1 MDGNNQLLSLPD
13 ADEQRQEAGLKRSAP
28 PESDSMKLIRRLDR
42 SPQRYTSEISH
53 PSIHNMPSGRHAE
66 PPTEL
71 LNAFPEHHHATFT
84 QDNLTAWDAIADWW
98 ESSQSPEVDGK
109 AEDGNDM
116 FTQCLLPV
124 VDELAEW
131 KAGESVLDLGAGSGI
146 IARRF
151 AMKGANVTGLDS
163 SQKMLDKGRER
174 NEKERHLLKG
184 SIQYDYIDLTH
195 LGNMQNYMK
204 QRENTRLPSSEVRFD
219 IITISTTLKSLPTLE
234 PLAKALPEML
244 KPHGRSIVIVDLHPA
259 FSKPAGHRGMEIFE
273 DPTTGKQQLST
284 YIKVPNYLNIPP
296 SRSEA
301 VRGQPEPL
309 WVFHRPFWALM
320 DPFFRNQ
327 LVLDGM
333 REPAFEGKPVLS
345 QAQSYHNFQQTPM
358 LLAFRLRHVSRT

>member
-1 MDGNNQLLSLPD
+1 MDGNNQLPLPE
-13 ADEQRQEAGLKRSAP
+13 EQTISSIGVQEAGLKRSAP
-28 PESDSMKLIRRLDR
+28 PESDSMKLIRLDR
-42 SPQRYTSEISH
+42 SPQRYPSESH
-53 PSIHNMPSGRHAE
+53 QSIHNMPSGRHAE
-66 PPTEL
+66 PMEL
-71 LNAFPEHHHATFT
+71 LNGFPDQDYGSFT

-109 AEDGNDM
+109 PEDGNDM

-131 KAGESVLDLGAGSGI
+131 TEGESVLDLGAGSGI

-151 AMKGANVTGLDS
+151 AKKGANVTGLDN

-184 SIQYDYIDLTH
+184 SIQYDYIDLTD

-204 QRENTRLPSSEVRFD
+204 QRENTLPSSEVKFD

-244 KPHGRSIVIVDLHPA
+244 KPHGRIVIVDLHPA

-284 YIKVPNYLNIPP
+284 YIKVPKYLNIPP

-333 REPAFEGKPVLS
+333 REPAFEGRPVLS

-358 LLAFRLRHVSRT
+358 LLAFRLRHVSRR